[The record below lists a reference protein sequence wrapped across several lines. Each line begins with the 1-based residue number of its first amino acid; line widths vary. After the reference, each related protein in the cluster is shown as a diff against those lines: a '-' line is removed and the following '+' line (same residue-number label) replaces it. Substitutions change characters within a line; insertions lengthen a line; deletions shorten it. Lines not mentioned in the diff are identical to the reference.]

1 MPKKE
6 KNLSLVPLEEAPN
19 APEAEQTLPVQ
30 EEHKMTIY
38 EYEEKYVRR
47 QNVRGARF
55 LIGLCASIIGV
66 FFGWCFVSFTM
77 QMWNI
82 HKYAGYGAAGVSVL
96 LFIFLYIVPLVK
108 ILRSD
113 YFITNVNAATAGKA
127 KRHNKKVRRNIAE
140 KMIELNNSVNG
151 VGWYDDKIVH
161 EMQAAVRV
169 NDDEGIKTALT
180 ALYKGKVKKSAKDVI
195 FKCSLKSATFSAVSQ
210 SSRTDALLVAVVNLQ
225 MIKDIVFLYGFRPS
239 DTRLVK
245 IFGAV
250 IRNSLISYGLGSL
263 QIGNAVAKTVGD
275 AARTIP
281 FLGSAIS
288 ALVDSSIQGLTN
300 GTLTAV
306 IGYQTLRY
314 LNREYRLQDILDGV
328 EIDETQEE
336 LAVACDEIKSELKKR
351 RPSRVPQGA

>member
-1 MPKKE
+1 MAQQKK
-6 KNLSLVPLEEAPN
+6 NTANLVPVEDN
-19 APEAEQTLPVQ
+19 ARPSEKQ
-30 EEHKMTIY
+30 ERKMTIY

-55 LIGLCASIIGV
+55 LLSLFAGVIGIFI
-66 FFGWCFVSFTM
+66 GWCLFSFTM
-77 QMWNI
+77 QLWNV
-82 HKYAGYGAAGVSVL
+82 HEYAGYAAAAVSVL
-96 LFIFLYIVPLVK
+96 LFIFLYFVPLVK

-113 YFITNVNAATAGKA
+113 YFITNVNAAHAGRA
-127 KRHNKKVRRNIAE
+127 KRHNKRVRRSIAE
-140 KMIELNNSVNG
+140 KMIDFNNNVNG
-151 VGWYDDKIVH
+151 IGWYDDKLVGDL
-161 EMQAAVRV
+161 QVAVRT

-180 ALYKGKVKKSAKDVI
+180 ALYKGKVKKSAKDII
-195 FKCSLKSATFSAVSQ
+195 FKCSLKSAAFSAVSQ

-239 DTRLVK
+239 DAKLMK

-250 IRNSLISYGLGSL
+250 VRNSLISFGLGSL

-275 AARTIP
+275 AARSIP

-306 IGYQTLRY
+306 IGYQTIRY
-314 LNREYRLQDILDGV
+314 LNREYRLQNILDGV
-328 EIDETQEE
+328 EVAESEAELEETCE
-336 LAVACDEIKSELKKR
+336 EIKDELKR
-351 RPSRVPQGA
+351 RPARMPQGA